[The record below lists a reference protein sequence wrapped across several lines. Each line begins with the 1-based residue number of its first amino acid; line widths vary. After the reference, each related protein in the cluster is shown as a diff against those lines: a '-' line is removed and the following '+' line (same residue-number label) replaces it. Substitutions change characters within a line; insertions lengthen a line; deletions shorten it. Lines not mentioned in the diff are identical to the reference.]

1 MWKRDLRYEEVSI
14 MCGEMHHLEGHSFDV
29 DICDQHFLVP
39 ASSSDNVGSQGVYVG
54 LHIQCNGGN

>member
-1 MWKRDLRYEEVSI
+1 

-39 ASSSDNVGSQGVYVG
+39 ASSSDNVGSQGVYVE

>member
-1 MWKRDLRYEEVSI
+1 